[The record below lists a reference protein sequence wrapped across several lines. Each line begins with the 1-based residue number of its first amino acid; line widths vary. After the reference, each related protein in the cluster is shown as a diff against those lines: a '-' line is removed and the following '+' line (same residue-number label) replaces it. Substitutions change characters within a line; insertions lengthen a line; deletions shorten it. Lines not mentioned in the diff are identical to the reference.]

1 MRELVTGLTSHST
14 ITHYQQPRR
23 LRTKSESQSDGAGGG
38 DVEAQEDDESN
49 TNKER
54 LVDYLTAS
62 LGHHNIY
69 AARYCRIMFT

>member
-14 ITHYQQPRR
+14 IAHYQQPRR
-23 LRTKSESQSDGAGGG
+23 LRTKSESQSDGAAI

-54 LVDYLTAS
+54 IVDYLTAS
-62 LGHHNIY
+62 LGHHNLY
-69 AARYCRIMFT
+69 AAR